1 MLINIRF
8 AFTDWSDHSGMRN
21 SLLIK
26 TVQPD
31 QSMKDMVFQQK
42 PFRKSEFHLLTDW
55 SGNGPAG
62 HFWQMKSTLRLKKRC
77 NKSNSFQYIGRS
89 VIFGRKGRLLIGCT
103 FSFLLVDQRAYN
115 SCGGLIWG
123 GAYKQHWVYGNS
135 ITVQFS
141 KWLNE
146 KEMN

>member
-8 AFTDWSDHSGMRN
+8 AFTDWPEHSGMRN

-62 HFWQMKSTLRLKKRC
+62 P
-77 NKSNSFQYIGRS
+77 
-89 VIFGRKGRLLIGCT
+89 
-103 FSFLLVDQRAYN
+103 D
-115 SCGGLIWG
+115 
-123 GAYKQHWVYGNS
+123 
-135 ITVQFS
+135 
-141 KWLNE
+141 E
-146 KEMN
+146 KHPKA